1 MTRVR
6 SAPDHEGARSSAPA
20 PGLAVAVVARR
31 LGVAPA
37 TLRTWDRRYGLGPSE
52 HEAGAHR
59 RYIED
64 DVARLMVMRQLTLDG
79 VAPADAARVALDAD
93 AGTLDAHREA
103 AAAATAGGE
112 DDPRDDDA
120 PDDVAGPPAGGGRDG
135 GVRGVTPKIAG
146 APDDANPARAGQSP
160 QRPGR
165 GFLRAVPAGGDD
177 PEPVHPGRAGAAAGM
192 SGRGGISAVLDAAIA
207 YDQGACDRLLRIPAD
222 GDPAVWWSELVEP
235 ALGRLAER
243 TVLAGP
249 GAVPEVVLAN
259 ATLGALR
266 EHTQQ
271 REEAMVA
278 AGGPPPNHP
287 SRMRRIVLVFA
298 APDEPLPL
306 AAHALA
312 AALGAHGA
320 MARIVTGPANVHR
333 TLELVTMVRPAAV
346 AMVTMQAR
354 PDLGIVHAT
363 YEANPDLPV
372 FVGLPSDDV
381 ADEIPLAAS
390 VQRVRSFPG
399 MLHELLAVVA

>member
-1 MTRVR
+1 MT
-6 SAPDHEGARSSAPA
+6 APS

-52 HEAGAHR
+52 HRAGAHR
-59 RYIED
+59 RYTDD
-64 DVARLMVMRQLTLDG
+64 DVARLVVMRRLTLDG
-79 VAPADAARVALDAD
+79 VAPADAARVALDTEAD
-93 AGTLDAHREA
+93 DLDAHRGA
-103 AAAATAGGE
+103 DGDALLARGGAGEG
-112 DDPRDDDA
+112 
-120 PDDVAGPPAGGGRDG
+120 
-135 GVRGVTPKIAG
+135 G
-146 APDDANPARAGQSP
+146 APDGAVHEEDGEDEGGVGRPAVPRAGGP
-160 QRPGR
+160 APVPVGDRRAGERPSR
-165 GFLRAVPAGGDD
+165 PFLRAVPGEGGGGGNRGRPSQGGQVRD
-177 PEPVHPGRAGAAAGM
+177 VHRRTGV
-192 SGRGGISAVLDAAIA
+192 SDVVDAAIA
-207 YDQGACDRLLRIPAD
+207 YDQRSCDRLLRIAPD
-222 GDPAVWWSELVEP
+222 GDPAQWWSDLVEP
-235 ALGRLAER
+235 ALTRLAER

-259 ATLGALR
+259 ATLGSLR
-266 EHTQQ
+266 EYTQQ
-271 REEAMVA
+271 REEALVA

-312 AALGAHGA
+312 ASLGAHGA

-346 AMVTMQAR
+346 AMVTTQAR

-381 ADEIPLAAS
+381 ADELPLSAS

-399 MLHELLAVVA
+399 MLHELLAVVR